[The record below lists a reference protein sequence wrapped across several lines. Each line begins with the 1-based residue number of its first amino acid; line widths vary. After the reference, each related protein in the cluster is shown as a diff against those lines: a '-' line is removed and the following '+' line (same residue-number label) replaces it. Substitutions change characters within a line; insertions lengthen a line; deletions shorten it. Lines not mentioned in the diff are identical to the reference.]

1 MNPNKRYRARKGN
14 GSTAGQSTSRPTLSE
29 RMAVGLDIPADIL
42 DGGIRL
48 EMRGRHT
55 LLVHGCQR
63 IEGFSPERVTL
74 RLKKCILTVC
84 GCRLICTSYL
94 AGAVGI
100 EGCITCISFA
110 DGEVEA

>member
-1 MNPNKRYRARKGN
+1 M
-14 GSTAGQSTSRPTLSE
+14 
-29 RMAVGLDIPADIL
+29 GLDIPADIL

-48 EMRGRHT
+48 EMRGRNT

-63 IEGFSPERVTL
+63 IMGFSPDRVIL

-100 EGCITCISFA
+100 EGCITGISFA